1 MRSCYIFK
9 ADWAFRRFCIW
20 LATWKWF
27 KRFILLVILV
37 NSLVLASLDYKYR
50 ITKTREDDEPKKD
63 WHKIVAF
70 VISLIYI
77 AEFLINVIA
86 RGFVMTEHSFLRS
99 GWNRFDFFIVLVCVA
114 DIFLR
119 DTDALII
126 LRNLRLLKPLR
137 SLDMMP

>member
-1 MRSCYIFK
+1 M
-9 ADWAFRRFCIW
+9 
-20 LATWKWF
+20 
-27 KRFILLVILV
+27 
-37 NSLVLASLDYKYR
+37 
-50 ITKTREDDEPKKD
+50 
-63 WHKIVAF
+63 
-70 VISLIYI
+70 ISLIYI

-137 SLDMMP
+137 SLDMMPKSKELVNTLIQAIPGLMSVIFMELFCFFTFAVVGVSIFSGSQYKACRATENILYIEG